1 MTMNCSEWEEKL
13 NAALDGELSDAE
25 RAPLEAHLAACAD
38 CRRTR
43 DAIRAQS
50 ADLEH
55 LHLDSRALEERIIA
69 AVHASSTP
77 RRGGFRAWMAL
88 AAAAAL
94 ILVASLFF
102 NTTEGPAT
110 QVPAPGMTLQSATGP
125 VEVAY
130 NDRWLP
136 FSPGNAVDPGTTLRT
151 GAASKC
157 ELACA
162 DGSLLRLDRATEVQ
176 IQAPRRVQLRRGEL
190 FASVTPGREPFLI
203 TTQDGGI
210 HTDAGVLDVS
220 CLLAKD
226 WPAAV
231 TSVAVL
237 TGEARIDQRPLR
249 PENMC
254 VVQKNQPIERAAVDP
269 LLRTQWTNDLLRLRD
284 KNDPEVMQRVTALL
298 TQAGRSELH
307 ERELRAFGERG
318 APGLLSIL
326 NRSPDSWPAEHRRHA
341 ARVLADVAGPHEVE
355 ALVKL
360 LRDGDGAVRSE
371 SERGLTRITGI
382 LLKSPDDWDAW
393 YKDNSDV
400 WACPKK

>member
-1 MTMNCSEWEEKL
+1 MTMNCAEWEEKL
-13 NAALDGELSDAE
+13 NATLDGELSDAE

-50 ADLEH
+50 AELEH

-69 AVHASSTP
+69 AVHASATP

-94 ILVASLFF
+94 ILIAPFF
-102 NTTEGPAT
+102 LNTTEAPAT
-110 QVPAPGMTLQSATGP
+110 QVPMTLQSATGP
-125 VEVAY
+125 VEMAY
-130 NDRWLP
+130 KDRWLP

-151 GAASKC
+151 GEASKC
-157 ELACA
+157 ELACS

-176 IQAPRRVQLRRGEL
+176 IQDPRRVSLRRGEL
-190 FASVTPGREPFLI
+190 YASITPGTKPFRC
-203 TTQDGGI
+203 TTPDGGI
-210 HTDAGVLDVS
+210 DTDAGMLDVS
-220 CLLAKD
+220 YRHSKD

-231 TSVAVL
+231 TSFAVL
-237 TGEARIDQRPLR
+237 EGEARIADRQPQ
-249 PENMC
+249 NMC
-254 VVQKNQPIERAAVDP
+254 VQPIERVAVDP

-284 KNDPEVMQRVTALL
+284 KNDPEVLQRVTALL
-298 TQAGRSELH
+298 TQLGRSELH
-307 ERELRAFGERG
+307 ERELRAFGERA

-326 NRSPDSWPAEHRRHA
+326 NRSPDSCPVEQRRQA

-360 LRDGDGAVRSE
+360 LRDGDGDVSSAAGRALV
-371 SERGLTRITGI
+371 RITG
-382 LLKSPDDWDAW
+382 LTLSGPDAWGAW
-393 YKDNSDV
+393 YKDNRET